1 MVFSKAAIELLR
13 LKYCRDNETPEEVFT
28 RVATV
33 LGSDDDMVERFE
45 EVMLSR
51 KFLPNSPCIRN
62 AGNSGMM
69 KACFVIPIKDSIDS
83 IFKTLNAA
91 ALIFKEGGGCGYNF
105 SNLRQKGAPLSGGGT
120 TSGVMS
126 FIKIFDSITEAIK
139 QGGFRKGA
147 SIGILWYNHPEIEE
161 FITAKLDPTQL
172 QNFNLSVM
180 VNNNFM
186 SKVENDDEVA
196 IKDPNDRRRRLRTMK
211 AKDLFNVIVM
221 SAWKHGD
228 PGLLFYDRI
237 NEDNIYRDKMP
248 MDACNPCGEQ
258 PLLPYESCCLGSM
271 NLNEHVVNGEL
282 DYDGIKNT
290 IELGT
295 QMLLNVNRINEF
307 PVPECYK
314 MQYKTNRIGVGI
326 MGFADALVKLHIKYD
341 SEETLQLIDKIGE
354 LMQDTA
360 KKIAPTSASVLT
372 IAPTGS
378 LSIIASCSP
387 SIEPIWSV
395 DYQRQLSYGTITET
409 RDDSEYIR
417 TAHEVSPE
425 WHLKIQA
432 QWQKWIDS
440 GVSKTVNLPYTA
452 TMNDVAEIYMQAWK
466 MGCKGVTVFRD
477 GCRGNGEQVFV
488 SKCDG
493 DNCYL

>member
-1 MVFSKAAIELLR
+1 MAFSKAAIDLLK
-13 LKYCRDNETPEEVFT
+13 LKYCGPNEQPEDVFK

-33 LGSDDDMVERFE
+33 LGSDDGLAEQFE
-45 EVMLSR
+45 EIMLSR
-51 KFLPNSPCIRN
+51 KFLPNSPCLRN
-62 AGNSGMM
+62 AGGSGML
-69 KACFVIPIKDSIDS
+69 KACFTLPIFDSIDS

-91 ALIFKEGGGCGYNF
+91 ALIFKEGGGVGYNF
-105 SNLRQKGAPLSGGGT
+105 SKLRQKGAPLSGGGT
-120 TSGVMS
+120 SSGVMS
-126 FIKIFDSITEAIK
+126 FINIFDSITEAIK

-147 SIGILWYNHPEIEE
+147 SIGILWYNHPEIED

-180 VNNNFM
+180 TNDNFLH
-186 SKVENDDEVA
+186 KVENNDEIT
-196 IKDPNDRRRRLRTMK
+196 IKDPQDRRQKVRTMK

-237 NEDNIYRDKMP
+237 NKDNIYRSKTP
-248 MDACNPCGEQ
+248 IDACNPCGEQ
-258 PLLPYESCCLGSM
+258 PLLPWESCCLGSM
-271 NLNEHVVNGEL
+271 NLNEHVIDGDL

-295 QMLLNVNRINEF
+295 KMLLNVNRINEF
-307 PVPECYK
+307 PVPECYM

-341 SEETLQLIDKIGE
+341 SEETLQLIDKIGK
-354 LMQDTA
+354 LMKDTA
-360 KKIAPTSASVLT
+360 KRIAPTSASVLS

-387 SIEPIWSV
+387 SIEPIWSI
-395 DYQRQLSYGTITET
+395 DYQRQLSYGTIQET
-409 RDDSEYIR
+409 RGDSEYIR
-417 TAHEVSPE
+417 TAHEITPE
-425 WHLKIQA
+425 WHLKVQA

-440 GVSKTVNLPYTA
+440 GVSKTVNLSHNA

-477 GCRGNGEQVFV
+477 GCRGDQVFV

-493 DNCYL
+493 DSCYL